1 MSFGEI
7 RRLLAV
13 LGFVLDAFGG
23 FEFPLVGLAKLN
35 WSLLIVYWKRR
46 WPERQKRSPVLELAL
61 FLPLSS
67 RKERSMPILRLRPA
81 GKARSTKALSA

>member
-35 WSLLIVYWKRR
+35 WSLTV
-46 WPERQKRSPVLELAL
+46 LAL
-61 FLPLSS
+61 ARATKEIS
-67 RKERSMPILRLRPA
+67 RP
-81 GKARSTKALSA
+81 